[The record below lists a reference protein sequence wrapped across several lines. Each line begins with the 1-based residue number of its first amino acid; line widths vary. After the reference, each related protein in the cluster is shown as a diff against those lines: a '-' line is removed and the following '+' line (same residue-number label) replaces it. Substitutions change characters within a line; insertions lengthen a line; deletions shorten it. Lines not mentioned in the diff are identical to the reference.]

1 MTASLHM
8 SQVQKNGKVQKC
20 MFGVAWILLPLT
32 EEIGNGMV
40 FLKPLEDLKR
50 GYIFGVNL
58 YN

>member
-1 MTASLHM
+1 
-8 SQVQKNGKVQKC
+8 
-20 MFGVAWILLPLT
+20 MFGIAWILLPLM

-40 FLKPLEDLKR
+40 FLTPLEDVKR